1 MRDDRSRCDVSH
13 RAVNHALGVALIAA
27 LVVAG
32 GRGSAGHQ
40 VGHYP
45 SYYPDEIRVDVADPA
60 EAARGLAD
68 GSLHAYVGTA
78 PAFSGPLPPHVK
90 VVTSFGSFLVLSFNP
105 AAARFA
111 SAQARC
117 ATGRQV
123 LAKLREGKPEG
134 FVIHPYPVT
143 PYHADYLHHLD
154 RIEAAHSA
162 AAEMAELLKIG
173 ARGGLAEAIVRGA
186 FGQLAE
192 AADVTLETVAVDELI
207 GPQSVLWPGPPWLKE
222 GWFQAHRL
230 LAQALDPARPNKVD
244 DDYERLTSGA
254 TLGLAD
260 RTDLERRLVA
270 TLTQGCERVVVG
282 YTLRQEFINETYPS
296 GIENVAF
303 DSLTGLNSAVFVR
316 TVKLKDY
323 PWNGKLQLAV
333 RERPQSAWNPV
344 AGFTDPIGRLIW
356 SAISDPAMIAFPFNA
371 SFMPNRVQSE
381 LSKVEGL
388 SGGIRVPA
396 DAIRPQAGSGTLRR
410 VGERTFASARVTYHV
425 LASPFEDGT
434 EMATADLLY
443 PYVFAFRWGASEN
456 GRPRE
461 PRLKAAF
468 TALGERL
475 VGIKAVRVDK
485 TRHAVAEGMNIVQ
498 TTPVLEVYL
507 HDAPGD
513 ERQMAALSPPW
524 STLPWHLLVLMEEA
538 VGRGH
543 AAFSQE
549 EAARRGVAW
558 LDLVRDPTLAAVVHE
573 LVAQFER
580 DGYRP
585 EPLKELVTAEAAQAR
600 WRALKAFAQKNGHF
614 LVTNGPY
621 RLKQWGPDSVVLEA
635 VRDFTYPLGFGTFD
649 RFVHPPRAVIEAVTQ
664 AGDEI
669 TVRAGV
675 EMNLKAGRG
684 YKLVTE
690 PLTRSTT
697 RGVYGLLVVSR
708 YLLLDPEGKVL
719 TVDKMQWRDDGQFA
733 IKLPDRLPPG
743 EYTVILGI
751 FLDGNL
757 LDPPARPARAR
768 GRGLAW
774 LVTQA
779 SPEAPISLTCRSI
792 NRLIGTNKRKR

>member
-1 MRDDRSRCDVSH
+1 MRDDRSRCDVAH
-13 RAVNHALGVALIAA
+13 GGVKYALAVALIVA
-27 LVVAG
+27 LDVVG
-32 GRGSAGHQ
+32 GGGVAGHQ

-45 SYYPDEIRVDVADPA
+45 SYYPDEIRINAADPA

-68 GSLHAYVGTA
+68 GSLHAYVGAA
-78 PAFSGPLPPHVK
+78 PAFSGALPPHARA
-90 VVTSFGSFLVLSFNP
+90 VTSFGSFLTLSFNP
-105 AAARFA
+105 AAARFT

-154 RIEAAHSA
+154 RIEAARTA
-162 AAEMAELLKIG
+162 AAEMAEPLKIG

-192 AADVTLETVAVDELI
+192 AADVTLEAVAVDELI
-207 GPQSVLWPGPPWLKE
+207 GPQSALWPGPPWFRE

-230 LAQALDPARPNKVD
+230 LAQALDPARRNTAD
-244 DDYERLTSGA
+244 DDYEQLTRGS
-254 TLGLAD
+254 TLDPAD
-260 RTDLERRLVA
+260 RTNLERRLVA
-270 TLTQGCERVVVG
+270 TLMQGCERMVVG
-282 YTLRQEFINETYPS
+282 YTLRQEFIDETYPS

-333 RERPQSAWNPV
+333 RERPQSAWNPI
-344 AGFTDPIGRLIW
+344 AGFTDPAGRLIW
-356 SAISDPAMIAFPFNA
+356 SAIGDPAMIAFPFNA

-381 LSKVEGL
+381 LSKVESR

-396 DAIRPQAGSGTLRR
+396 DAIRPRPGSGMLRP
-410 VGERTFASARVTYHV
+410 VGERTFGSAKVTYDV

-443 PYVFAFRWGASEN
+443 PYIFAFRWGASEN

-461 PRLKAAF
+461 PRLEAAF
-468 TALGERL
+468 TTLDERL
-475 VGIKAVRVDK
+475 VGIKSVRVDK
-485 TRHAVAEGMNIVQ
+485 TRHAVAEGMDMVL

-513 ERQMAALSPPW
+513 ERQVAALSPPW

-538 VGRGH
+538 VGRGY

-558 LDLVRDPTLAAVVHE
+558 LDLVRDPRLAEVLRE

-585 EPLKELVTAEAAQAR
+585 EPLKELITAEQAQAR
-600 WRALKAFAQKNGHF
+600 WRALKAFAEKNGHF

-664 AGDEI
+664 APDEI

-697 RGVYGLLVVSR
+697 RGVYSLLVVSR

-719 TVDKMQWRDDGQFA
+719 TVDKMQWHDDGQFA

-743 EYTVILGI
+743 NYTVILGI
-751 FLDGNL
+751 FLDGNS
-757 LDPPARPARAR
+757 LDPPARVLRVRVGAGSR
-768 GRGLAW
+768 G
-774 LVTQA
+774 
-779 SPEAPISLTCRSI
+779 
-792 NRLIGTNKRKR
+792 